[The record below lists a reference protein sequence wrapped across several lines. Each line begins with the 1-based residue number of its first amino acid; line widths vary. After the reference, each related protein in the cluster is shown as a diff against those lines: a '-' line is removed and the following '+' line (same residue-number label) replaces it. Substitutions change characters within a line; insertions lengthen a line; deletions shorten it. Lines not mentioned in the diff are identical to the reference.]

1 MEGYRASDSSAVD
14 QWVSY
19 AMQHATRDGFD
30 FDLDLASHPT
40 SSHIIF
46 IELVITR
53 EPGTST
59 ASETASSNETRGA
72 IERLHGSRLATCSI
86 GGGSCEFR

>member
-30 FDLDLASHPT
+30 FDLDLRLSCRLQLCDRDHSLRRAGHQ
-40 SSHIIF
+40 
-46 IELVITR
+46 E
-53 EPGTST
+53 EDD
-59 ASETASSNETRGA
+59 RGN
-72 IERLHGSRLATCSI
+72 LT
-86 GGGSCEFR
+86 